1 MVSIRILFLV
11 FLIINPFVFSCGRKT
26 EASYKWAEVKKG
38 DIKEVV
44 YVTGVVKP
52 KVGAEVKVGSRVSGR
67 VEKLFVRE
75 GDWVNKGD
83 MIAIIEHEDL
93 EAMVK
98 EAEAELDTLKR
109 ELKLIMEQYP
119 LQIKEQEAE
128 NSAIRAKLEYSK
140 KQLERYRELR
150 KKDFVSQ
157 EEVDR
162 WEREVKTLRAEL
174 EAGIKRVE
182 YLKAKMRNEIAIK
195 KAKIRK
201 AEELLKIR
209 RINLSY
215 AFIKAPISGI
225 VTEVS
230 TQEGET
236 VAASLAAPTFVV
248 VVDPTKLEV
257 YAYVDESEI
266 GKVRS
271 NQKVTLTVDAYPDL
285 VFKGRVRKINPKAV
299 IRENM
304 VNYEAIVELDE
315 PLEKL
320 KLLRPEMT
328 AYVKIIVGER
338 KGVLIVPSKAVKLE
352 GGRNVVYVKGEKG
365 VERRFVT
372 VGISEEGR
380 VEIKKGLKLGEKVL
394 VEGFGTI

>member
-1 MVSIRILFLV
+1 M
-11 FLIINPFVFSCGRKT
+11 K
-26 EASYKWAEVKKG
+26 A
-38 DIKEVV
+38 
-44 YVTGVVKP
+44 
-52 KVGAEVKVGSRVSGR
+52 
-67 VEKLFVRE
+67 
-75 GDWVNKGD
+75 
-83 MIAIIEHEDL
+83 
-93 EAMVK
+93 
-98 EAEAELDTLKR
+98 LK
-109 ELKLIMEQYP
+109 
-119 LQIKEQEAE
+119 
-128 NSAIRAKLEYSK
+128 
-140 KQLERYRELR
+140 
-150 KKDFVSQ
+150 
-157 EEVDR
+157 
-162 WEREVKTLRAEL
+162 AEL

-182 YLKAKMRNEIAIK
+182 YLKTKMRNEIAIK
-195 KAKIRK
+195 RAKIRK

-266 GKVRS
+266 GKVKS

-285 VFKGRVRKINPKAV
+285 VFKGKVRKINPKAV

-352 GGRNVVYVKGEKG
+352 GGRNVVYVKGKKG

-380 VEIKKGLKLGEKVL
+380 VEIRKGLKLGEKVL
-394 VEGFGTI
+394 IEGFGTI